1 MENKILKKII
11 NIFGYKLIEKKQV
24 KNNRILSE
32 NTKLKIETILKSIFD
47 KNDIKNVLQIGANDG
62 ISFDVLNHFIKK
74 HNTKSIL
81 VEPIKQNF
89 LKLKDNYKNFEKI
102 IFENSAI
109 ICEENITYLYKVD
122 EKYHNK
128 YGNHIPAISSFD
140 KNHIIKHGV
149 KSSHIVKEK
158 INSLTIK
165 DLIIKHSIVDLD
177 LFFVDAEGYDGK
189 IVYDLLTHSNL
200 RPIIIFEYIHIENEF
215 FEKLIDLISKKNF
228 SYFNVSECIVL
239 YPQEKKIEITF

>member
-89 LKLKDNYKNFEKI
+89 LKL
-102 IFENSAI
+102 SP
-109 ICEENITYLYKVD
+109 
-122 EKYHNK
+122 H
-128 YGNHIPAISSFD
+128 SFS
-140 KNHIIKHGV
+140 V
-149 KSSHIVKEK
+149 
-158 INSLTIK
+158 
-165 DLIIKHSIVDLD
+165 
-177 LFFVDAEGYDGK
+177 
-189 IVYDLLTHSNL
+189 
-200 RPIIIFEYIHIENEF
+200 
-215 FEKLIDLISKKNF
+215 
-228 SYFNVSECIVL
+228 
-239 YPQEKKIEITF
+239 